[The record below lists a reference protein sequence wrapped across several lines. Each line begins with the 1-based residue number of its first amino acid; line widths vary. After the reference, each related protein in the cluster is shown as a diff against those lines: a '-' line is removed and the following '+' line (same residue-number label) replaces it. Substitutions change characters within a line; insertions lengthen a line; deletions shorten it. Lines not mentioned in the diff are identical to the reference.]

1 MLVAVDLEDEGDG
14 SVLSKVGGVGLQS
27 VSESAQRDVPVG
39 THQVEDAGGAILL
52 VGMLDEEDE
61 TLSGLAGPR
70 SGGVRNLRLLTTK
83 VLSEAGCGDG
93 LLAEPEELLGEAESA
108 ASRLARP

>member
-1 MLVAVDLEDEGDG
+1 MGA
-14 SVLSKVGGVGLQS
+14 
-27 VSESAQRDVPVG
+27 
-39 THQVEDAGGAILL
+39 HQVEDAGGAILL
-52 VGMLDEEDE
+52 VGVLDEEDE

-70 SGGVRNLRLLTTK
+70 SSGVRNLGLLATK

-108 ASRLARP
+108 TSWLA